1 MDNGSATDQSA
12 PHLAFI
18 VEPKDPARR
27 LAVRPTGKCPQFL
40 NGRLFAQK
48 FRKSAADKPAGTGN
62 RDASRQRCCFIAL
75 A

>member
-12 PHLAFI
+12 SHLAFI
-18 VEPKDPARR
+18 VKPKDTARR

-40 NGRLFAQK
+40 DGRLFAQE
-48 FRKSAADKPAGTGN
+48 FRKSAADKPAGAGN
-62 RDASRQRCCFIAL
+62 CDASRQRCCFIGL